1 MTSAATVQKLWNYC
15 NVLRD
20 DGMSHGDYA
29 EQLATTKEA
38 MPGAADTGK
47 RGEVKT
53 ALQTTQKTTQKIIAL
68 IRQNPEITRQELAM
82 ELEITDSGIKY
93 HLKKMQDK
101 GLLHRAGPDKGGY
114 WEVVEPL
121 I

>member
-1 MTSAATVQKLWNYC
+1 MLGR
-15 NVLRD
+15 LRQ
-20 DGMSHGDYA
+20 GPISSTMKS
-29 EQLATTKEA
+29 A

-47 RGEVKT
+47 GVQVKT
-53 ALQTTQKTTQKIIAL
+53 TLKTTQKATQKTVQKIIAL

-82 ELEITDSGIKY
+82 ELEITDSGVKY

-101 GLLHRAGPDKGGY
+101 GLLRRVGPDRGGY
-114 WEVVEPL
+114 WEVMEPL